1 MGKSKPRNKNG
12 LPNRKPKLNIT
23 FDPKDRVEYL
33 SGFHKRKLERK
44 AHYKA
49 KLVKQVAEEK
59 LRINAQ
65 VKKSSGKVSSSHSIL
80 PEVQALLGL
89 SEKNLEP
96 TVIDSFVLGSKLVTV
111 SSLDDIHMKPSDI
124 DNPEDSEEEKKGE
137 VEDDHEP
144 IDMVKS
150 KHINVKKTANRMLQ
164 HSKAFKACQRLKTKS
179 KKSRGRN
186 KKNKSN
192 FAQKNQASSEKPAPS
207 VALGQPIRRKGKTRA
222 NKKNTGKQR

>member
-12 LPNRKPKLNIT
+12 LPNRKPKLNIA
-23 FDPKDRVEYL
+23 FDPKERVEYL

-44 AHYKA
+44 ALYKT
-49 KLVKQVAEEK
+49 KLEKQVVAEK

-65 VKKSSGKVSSSHSIL
+65 VRKSSGKVSSSHSIL
-80 PEVQALLGL
+80 PEVKALLGL

-96 TVIDSFVLGSKLVTV
+96 TLIDSFVLGSKLVTV

-137 VEDDHEP
+137 GEDDHEP
-144 IDMVKS
+144 IDMVQS
-150 KHINVKKTANRMLQ
+150 QHINVKKTANRMLQ
-164 HSKAFKACQRLKTKS
+164 HSKAFKACQRLKQK

-192 FAQKNQASSEKPAPS
+192 FAQKNQAAADKPAPN
-207 VALGQPIRRKGKTRA
+207 VQPGQPIRRKGKTRA
-222 NKKNTGKQR
+222 NKKNSGKQR